1 MFMLIYIVKERDSV
15 DSIAQ
20 EYGILAESIVYINQ
34 IPPPYALAV
43 GQALLLSEGSL
54 KLPEEKTAA
63 YVGGYAYPFASRWVL
78 EQTLPYLTYLYIF
91 SYGFTAD
98 GNLIP
103 PLVDDLWMINL
114 AKSFGVSPV
123 LTLTPFGLD
132 GRFNNS
138 LISSVVNDLT
148 VRANLKNQIVQQ
160 IRDRGFEGLDIDF
173 EYILAQDR
181 NAFVDFVA
189 YMQESIS
196 ALGYLTSVALAPKT
210 SDNQPG
216 LLYEG
221 KDYRALGMAADYVLL
236 MTYEWGYKYG
246 PPMSVAPYN
255 KVREVLDYAVTV
267 ISPQKIHLGIPNY
280 GYDWPLPFVQSVT
293 EAETIG
299 NIQAVQRAISYGV
312 PIRFDEVAQSPFY
325 FYSDGEIQHEVWF
338 EDVRS
343 MSASFGLMEEYGLRG
358 ASYWT
363 VMQLFRANWLLL
375 SDFFWVQ

>member
-1 MFMLIYIVKERDSV
+1 MLIYIVKERDSV

-343 MSASFGLMEEYGLRG
+343 MGASFGLMEEYGLRG

>member
-1 MFMLIYIVKERDSV
+1 MEIYVVQGGDTLF
-15 DSIAQ
+15 SIANRLGSTA
-20 EYGILAESIVYINQ
+20 EELAYINQ

-148 VRANLKNQIVQQ
+148 ARANLKNQIVQQ

-210 SDNQPG
+210 SDNQLG

-221 KDYRALGMAADYVLL
+221 K
-236 MTYEWGYKYG
+236 EQ
-246 PPMSVAPYN
+246 SCFF
-255 KVREVLDYAVTV
+255 
-267 ISPQKIHLGIPNY
+267 SP
-280 GYDWPLPFVQSVT
+280 
-293 EAETIG
+293 
-299 NIQAVQRAISYGV
+299 
-312 PIRFDEVAQSPFY
+312 
-325 FYSDGEIQHEVWF
+325 
-338 EDVRS
+338 
-343 MSASFGLMEEYGLRG
+343 
-358 ASYWT
+358 
-363 VMQLFRANWLLL
+363 
-375 SDFFWVQ
+375 